1 MIELINADQL
11 TKATERAKASN
22 LFVQPT
28 SIFRQYR
35 VTNRANGNQYVV
47 NFFVRKSDQKRFGH
61 CSCKAGMRNLACKH
75 LSAAAGYHVAR
86 MTAQREAE
94 RIASMQQAA

>member
-1 MIELINADQL
+1 MIELVSADQL
-11 TKATERAKASN
+11 ARATERAKAGN

-28 SIFRQYR
+28 TIFRQYR
-35 VTNRANGNQYVV
+35 ITNRDNDNQYVV
-47 NFFVRKSDQKRFGH
+47 NFFVRKSDRKRFGH

-86 MTAQREAE
+86 MMAQREAE